1 MCLFLVFVS
10 LCLYNIK
17 MITSQIT
24 EIFDSIQ
31 GEGKYAGAPTVFV
44 RFAGCDQDCA
54 WCDTDH
60 RTRETLTCEQVLGR
74 VEEFYE
80 DGFFVSLTGGEP
92 LRQWEFI
99 RELAP
104 MFKDRRMRV
113 YLETNGVCYREFR
126 EISFGIDVVAM
137 DMKLPSS
144 AGCRALW
151 AEHREMLEAAR
162 NKDLFVKIVVTPTT
176 TDQDA
181 DFAVE
186 MIATVSPRIALYLQP
201 ETSQI
206 HDGALAR
213 CLEIQRRALE
223 FLPDIRVM
231 PQIHQ
236 LSGIK

>member
-1 MCLFLVFVS
+1 M
-10 LCLYNIK
+10 
-17 MITSQIT
+17 TSADIT

-31 GEGKYAGAPTVFV
+31 GEGKYVGAPTVFV
-44 RFAGCDQDCA
+44 RFAGCDLDCA

-60 RTRETLTCEQVLGR
+60 QARETLTCAQVLER
-74 VEEFYE
+74 VDEFYE

-92 LRQWEFI
+92 LRQWEFLQEFI
-99 RELAP
+99 P
-104 MFKDRRMRV
+104 MLKDRRMRV
-113 YLETNGVCYREFR
+113 YLETNGVCYQEFR
-126 EISFGIDVVAM
+126 AVASGIDVVSM

-162 NKDLFVKIVVTPTT
+162 HKDLFVKIVVTSTT

-186 MIATVSPRIALYLQP
+186 MMATVSPGIPLYLQP
-201 ETSQI
+201 ETSRLTT
-206 HDGALAR
+206 GALRR

-223 FLPDIRVM
+223 FLPDVRVV
-231 PQIHQ
+231 PQIHP
-236 LSGIK
+236 LIGIK